1 MINWCDFTAD
11 NLVSCPVLLLVFLT
25 PVQPVQANNFL
36 EIDRHQAVYRVV
48 VGIVR
53 ELAAQH
59 CLVSLLGPLP
69 DQATSLHC
77 LLQGMESQARIM
89 IDKIGELPGL
99 LTAPPGGPRFR
110 SRLYRGLGQHGNT
123 SYTTVFCVSPRLG
136 VTQCTG
142 RTNWIMVV

>member
-25 PVQPVQANNFL
+25 PFQPVQANNFL

-89 IDKIGELPGL
+89 IDKIGELPEL
-99 LTAPPGGPRFR
+99 LTARPAGPGSGLDCTAASASTATPVTRPSFVFR
-110 SRLYRGLGQHGNT
+110 
-123 SYTTVFCVSPRLG
+123 PA
-136 VTQCTG
+136 
-142 RTNWIMVV
+142 WA